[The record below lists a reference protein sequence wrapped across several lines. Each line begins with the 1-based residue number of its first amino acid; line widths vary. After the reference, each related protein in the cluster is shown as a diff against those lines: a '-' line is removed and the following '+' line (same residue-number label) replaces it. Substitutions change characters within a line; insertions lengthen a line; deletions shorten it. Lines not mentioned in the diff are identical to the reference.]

1 MADAPHIFP
10 GPQAAFLRVL
20 ADGRYRG
27 SVLSRRYPRA
37 VSLVDRMPPVYQ
49 QALRGTCV
57 ANAVTALLEYY
68 GDCRTRL
75 SVQYLFAATK
85 EVERAGLE
93 KNLAALRAGR
103 PLDVAFETV
112 CHAGLLQLRMLA
124 DANGGLDAP
133 AVCPFLTR
141 FEENCRARFSER
153 TGSLLMSCFRV
164 LETRGICRHALW
176 PYAAAPATPV
186 FGAHVAASE
195 FPPGTDEDAA
205 KRRVLSGLY
214 LLSAPNNVDEI
225 RGILAGANGRRPM
238 PVAVTVD
245 FFAECDGETYAFPAT
260 ETDAEGRLVSK
271 NAWNGRHGLLVV
283 GYEDDAD
290 APGGGSFIIRNSLG
304 EDWGRKGYGRLPY
317 AYLECFAVEAGT
329 ILQDL
334 VDYEG
339 DGYDGL
345 RPVDGPAPAA
355 RATPARRRRTVLMN
369 LQVALVL
376 MASTWFAARWWYLR
390 AAAARRPWAEVTVYG
405 PGGVNAKGVLPP
417 WNVKGEPVDGG
428 YVYRVPAANRAEAE
442 AVRATLGEME
452 SLHEKRGKPFTYDV
466 ISVFRLRGLSEPAAR
481 KVVSGY
487 MGEGFPVR
495 ILRVEDG
502 VLVVGT
508 LNPAGFLNKL
518 RRDVGAVPG
527 EDGNVDL
534 VPGARVSAEPGIRRG
549 GRAAMAVP

>member
-20 ADGRYRG
+20 KDGRYRA
-27 SVLSRRYPRA
+27 SVLSRRYPGR

-75 SVQYLFAATK
+75 SVQFLFAATK
-85 EVERAGLE
+85 EVEREGLE
-93 KNLAALRAGR
+93 RNLAALRAGR
-103 PLDVAFETV
+103 PLDPGFETV
-112 CHAGLLQLRMLA
+112 CHAGLMQLRMLA

-133 AVCPFLTR
+133 AVRPFLTR
-141 FEENCRARFSER
+141 FEENCRARFAER
-153 TGSLLMSCFRV
+153 TGSLLMSCFKV

-186 FGAHVAASE
+186 FGAHVSASE
-195 FPPGTDEDAA
+195 FPPGTEEDAL

-214 LLSAPNNVDEI
+214 LLAAPNNVDEI
-225 RGILAGANGRRPM
+225 RAILAGANGRRPM

-245 FFAECDGETYAFPAT
+245 FFAGRDGETYAFP
-260 ETDAEGRLVSK
+260 ETAEDAEGRLVATD
-271 NAWNGRHGLLVV
+271 AWQGRHGLLVV
-283 GYEDDAD
+283 GYEDDD
-290 APGGGSFIIRNSLG
+290 GAPGGGYFLIRNSLG

-345 RPVDGPAPAA
+345 RPSSASAGASLPPRV
-355 RATPARRRRTVLMN
+355 RRRRTFLMN
-369 LQVALVL
+369 LQAAVVLVAG
-376 MASTWFAARWWYLR
+376 TWFAAKWWLTDTR
-390 AAAARRPWAEVTVYG
+390 AWKQPYAEVTVYG

-428 YVYRVPAANRAEAE
+428 YVYRVPAATRAEAE
-442 AVRATLGEME
+442 AVRARLGEME

-466 ISVFRLRGLSEPAAR
+466 ISVFRLRGVTEREAR
-481 KVVSGY
+481 KIVGGY
-487 MGEGFPVR
+487 IGEGFPVR
-495 ILRVEDG
+495 VLRVEDG

-508 LNPAGFLNKL
+508 LSPAGLLSKL
-518 RRDVGAVPG
+518 RRDAGG
-527 EDGNVDL
+527 E
-534 VPGARVSAEPGIRRG
+534 PGAEGEIVLKRAG
-549 GRAAMAVP
+549 GAD